1 MKTKD
6 EMLKV
11 IKKWYADIS
20 VLHQNLTQKYQV
32 VMFMKDNAG
41 ATGVDERNMYSLR
54 MKETPW
60 P

>member
-11 IKKWYADIS
+11 IKKWYADTA
-20 VLHQNLTQKYQV
+20 VLRHNWTQKYQV

-41 ATGVDERNMYSLR
+41 ATGVDDA
-54 MKETPW
+54 
-60 P
+60 